1 MPHALQRFLLAEIG
15 LFALGA
21 IVHTSVSSHLHAKAA
36 TAETVIGVVLLAGL
50 VGTFAAPARTRGI
63 ALGVQA
69 FALLGTCVGI
79 VTIIVGIGPRSVFD
93 FILHG
98 TMVATLV
105 TGVASARRLAPA

>member
-63 ALGVQA
+63 ALPSG
-69 FALLGTCVGI
+69 GTRRRRPGAMCSAKSI
-79 VTIIVGIGPRSVFD
+79 PRSRKPNSVRCR
-93 FILHG
+93 
-98 TMVATLV
+98 
-105 TGVASARRLAPA
+105 TG